1 MAQQYVELSRHLIRR
16 CPKWTPRSKEEH
28 SLESIV
34 WDGEFAMRKIV
45 LVHKRVA

>member
-1 MAQQYVELSRHLIRR
+1 MAQQSVELSRHLIRTCGKR
-16 CPKWTPRSKEEH
+16 TPRSGEEH

-45 LVHKRVA
+45 LAHKRVA